1 MEGGQGW
8 RGSEETG
15 GYMWRGP
22 KRRVD
27 GARGC
32 ERVEP
37 QGWRG
42 LEGGGALRLWRGLEG
57 GGAGA
62 LRVEGA
68 QGRGLEGGGDLVE

>member
-1 MEGGQGW
+1 MEGA
-8 RGSEETG
+8 RGDRR
-15 GYMWRGP
+15 MWRGP
-22 KRRVD
+22 KRRLD

-42 LEGGGALRLWRGLEG
+42 LEGRGTLRVWRGFEG

-68 QGRGLEGGGDLVE
+68 QGRGLEGGLDSGGDLRVD

>member
-1 MEGGQGW
+1 MEGA
-8 RGSEETG
+8 RGDRR
-15 GYMWRGP
+15 MWRGP
-22 KRRVD
+22 KRRLD

-37 QGWRG
+37 QG
-42 LEGGGALRLWRGLEG
+42 WRGLEG

-68 QGRGLEGGGDLVE
+68 QGRGLEGGGDLRVE